1 MENQL
6 LRDPA
11 LYPDIPVLREALG
24 SLYGVY
30 EQFIADIS
38 AAEIGLEHTWRY
50 YNDGK
55 AWLCKVEFRK
65 KTVLWLSVWEGHF
78 KVAFYFTDKHVERI
92 DGLDIAGEIKKA
104 FREHKA
110 VGKLRP
116 LVVSVTAA
124 EQLKDLL
131 AIIRFK
137 KSVL

>member
-11 LYPDIPVLREALG
+11 LYPDSPVLRDALG
-24 SLYGVY
+24 LQYGVY
-30 EQFIADIS
+30 EQFIAAIS
-38 AAEIGLEHTWRY
+38 APEIGLEHTWRY

-55 AWLCKVEFRK
+55 AWLCKIEFRK

-78 KVAFYFTDKHVERI
+78 KTAFYFTDKHAEGI
-92 DGLDIAGEIKKA
+92 EGLPVAGEIKKA

-116 LVVSVTAA
+116 LVMNVAGA
-124 EQLKDLL
+124 DQLNDLL